1 MIRSREEKPIRG
13 IEIDLRG
20 PDGNAFALMKH
31 VVRLG
36 RMLGYSQQRITAIQE
51 VMMMGDYE
59 GLLRVFDREF
69 GHIVTLWR

>member
-13 IEIDLRG
+13 IEIDLNG
-20 PDGNAFALMKH
+20 PDGNAFALIKH
-31 VVRLG
+31 VSQLG
-36 RMLGYSQQRITAIQE
+36 RMLNYSQQRITAIQE

-59 GLLRVFDREF
+59 GLLKVFDREF